1 LDINAWL
8 QDNYDALRDAS
19 LKISQ
24 GNTLSED
31 LLHYSI
37 DQLLTKPNIQDI
49 VDSGGA
55 QFYCVR
61 IMLNSW
67 RSTTSEFYRLFRKP
81 VDNIDDKLYLLSD
94 DEQEEEEIQDLV
106 SKINKELD
114 SLHWY
119 DKELFRIFV
128 EEGHNISSL
137 SRATG
142 IPRTS
147 ISLTINRI
155 RKHIKKR
162 IQ

>member
-1 LDINAWL
+1 MDINNWL
-8 QDNYDALRDAS
+8 SDNYNSLKDAS
-19 LKISQ
+19 EKISQ
-24 GNTLSED
+24 GNYLAEE

-37 DQLLTKPNIQDI
+37 DQLLSKPNLQDI

-55 QFYCVR
+55 QFYTVR

-94 DEQEEEEIQDLV
+94 DEQEKEDVEELA

-114 SLHWY
+114 KLHWY
-119 DKELFRIFV
+119 DKELFKVFV
-128 EEGHNISSL
+128 DEGHNISSL

-162 IQ
+162 I

>member
-1 LDINAWL
+1 MDINAWL

-94 DEQEEEEIQDLV
+94 DEQEEEDIQDLV

-119 DKELFRIFV
+119 DQELFRIFV
-128 EEGHNISSL
+128 EEDHNISSL

-162 IQ
+162 IK

>member
-1 LDINAWL
+1 LDINDWL
-8 QDNYDALRDAS
+8 SDNYSALQDAS

-24 GNTLSED
+24 GNDLAND

-37 DQLLTKPNIQDI
+37 DQLLSKPNLQDI

-94 DEQEEEEIQDLV
+94 DEQEEEDIQDLV

-119 DKELFRIFV
+119 DQELFRIFV
-128 EEGHNISSL
+128 EEDHNISSL

-162 IQ
+162 IK